1 MIRDSTSRTIRGW
14 IEQFL
19 ATERGDMAART
30 ATNKLLCDIM
40 IAPDRGVVVIEDA
53 GAQGITGI
61 YIQSGIDPEPAPVQQ
76 ALRVQTM
83 SADECDAVG
92 RQLRVRVLSGSDTGG
107 LGVRAF
113 DGHLNIA
120 SGLLAIGDRSNPDRQ
135 LLVGPSGVIGV
146 SVFVGNDI
154 DAPCC
159 DASGI
164 GYPPSGPSE
173 VTLLLHGDSWHT
185 YTVRNTVD
193 RWQLRC

>member
-1 MIRDSTSRTIRGW
+1 
-14 IEQFL
+14 
-19 ATERGDMAART
+19 MAART

-53 GAQGITGI
+53 GTQGVTGT
-61 YIQSGIDPEPAPVQQ
+61 YVRPGIDPESAQVQL
-76 ALRVQTM
+76 ALWVATM

-92 RQLRVRVLSGSDTGG
+92 RQVRVRVLSGSDTGG

-113 DGHLNIA
+113 DGRLNIA

-146 SVFVGNDI
+146 SVFVDTDI
-154 DAPCC
+154 DAICC
-159 DASGI
+159 DDSGI
-164 GYPPSGPSE
+164 GHAPSGPSE
-173 VTLLLHGDSWHT
+173 VTLLLHGDAWHT
-185 YTVRNTVD
+185 YTLRNTVD

>member
-1 MIRDSTSRTIRGW
+1 
-14 IEQFL
+14 
-19 ATERGDMAART
+19 MAART

-53 GAQGITGI
+53 GTQGVTGTYVRPGINPESAQ
-61 YIQSGIDPEPAPVQQ
+61 VQL
-76 ALRVQTM
+76 ALWVGAM
-83 SADECDAVG
+83 SADERDAVG
-92 RQLRVRVLSGSDTGG
+92 RLIRVRVLSGSDTGG

-113 DGHLNIA
+113 DGRLNIA

-146 SVFVGNDI
+146 SVFVDTDI
-154 DAPCC
+154 DAICC
-159 DASGI
+159 HDSSI
-164 GYPPSGPSE
+164 GHAPSGPSE